1 MQYCPSL
8 IHPLAYCIVCPV
20 TVTWKYSI
28 VPDAC
33 IYSTFS
39 ISDLRV
45 ARDHGIKSHSSRGKN
60 LTCMAI
66 IPAGLQFEHWQIWD
80 TFERWFTKY
89 SLWSS
94 AEARLR
100 KYWAGTMGM
109 EVGAPGPEAPSLD
122 ESRPQEKR
130 PTPDLPVATCQADCI
145 GLHSTGGKEWWN
157 TYTRWTHTL
166 YKHTHAQTHTKSSVI
181 PMWI

>member
-1 MQYCPSL
+1 MYCFPCNSDMEVQYC
-8 IHPLAYCIVCPV
+8 
-20 TVTWKYSI
+20 TWCLHFQYI
-28 VPDAC
+28 F
-33 IYSTFS
+33 T
-39 ISDLRV
+39 LRPESGTRS
-45 ARDHGIKSHSSRGKN
+45 RDQVSFCKN
-60 LTCMAI
+60 VTCMAI

-89 SLWSS
+89 SMWSS

-100 KYWAGTMGM
+100 KHWAGTMGM

-145 GLHSTGGKEWWN
+145 GLHSTRGKEWWN
-157 TYTRWTHTL
+157 TYTRCTHTP
-166 YKHTHAQTHTKSSVI
+166 YKHKH
-181 PMWI
+181 